1 MLKTIAIKPIVTASA
16 RMTIAQ
22 AARAMRAKNVGA
34 LVVVNAGRPLG
45 ILTDRDIVM
54 DVVARGNDPDSVL
67 VGDVMHRKPAVIS
80 ADAGLLDAAQ
90 LFARTG
96 VRRLPVVDGAGQVVG
111 IIALDDLMILLG
123 NELGHVA
130 AALTAGLRRRPS

>member
-1 MLKTIAIKPIVTASA
+1 MLKTIAIKPVVTASV
-16 RMTIAQ
+16 RMTIAE
-22 AARAMRAKNVGA
+22 AAQAMRAKNVGA

-67 VGDVMHRKPAVIS
+67 VGDVMHKKPAVIS
-80 ADAGLLDAAQ
+80 ADAGLMDAAH
-90 LFARTG
+90 LFAKTG
-96 VRRLPVVDGAGQVVG
+96 VRRLPVVNRAGQVIG

-130 AALTAGLRRRPS
+130 AALTAGLRRPAA

>member
-1 MLKTIAIKPIVTASA
+1 MLKTIAIKPVVTASI
-16 RMTIAQ
+16 RMTIAE
-22 AARAMRAKNVGA
+22 AAQAMRAKNVGA

-45 ILTDRDIVM
+45 MLTDRDIVM

-67 VGDVMHRKPAVIS
+67 VGDVMHKKPAVIS
-80 ADAGLLDAAQ
+80 ADAGLMDAAH
-90 LFARTG
+90 LFAKTG
-96 VRRLPVVDGAGQVVG
+96 VRRLPVVNRAGQVIG

-130 AALTAGLRRRPS
+130 AALTAGLRRPAA

>member
-1 MLKTIAIKPIVTASA
+1 MLKTIAVKPVVTASV
-16 RMTIAQ
+16 RMTITE
-22 AARAMRAKNVGA
+22 AARAMRAKSVGA

-67 VGDVMHRKPAVIS
+67 VGAVMHKKPAVIS
-80 ADAGLLDAAQ
+80 ADAGLLDAVQ
-90 LFARTG
+90 LFAKTG
-96 VRRLPVVDGAGQVVG
+96 VRRLPVVDQAGQVIG

-130 AALTAGLRRRPS
+130 AALTAGLRRRAS

>member
-1 MLKTIAIKPIVTASA
+1 MLKTIAVKPVVTASV
-16 RMTIAQ
+16 RMTVAE
-22 AARAMRAKNVGA
+22 AARAMRAKNAGA

-67 VGDVMHRKPAVIS
+67 VSAVMHKKPAVIS
-80 ADAGLLDAAQ
+80 ADAGLFDAAQ
-90 LFARTG
+90 LFAKTG

-111 IIALDDLMILLG
+111 IVALDDLMILLG

-130 AALTAGLRRRPS
+130 AALTAGLRRRAP

>member
-1 MLKTIAIKPIVTASA
+1 MLKTIAIKPVVTASI
-16 RMTIAQ
+16 RMTIAE
-22 AARAMRAKNVGA
+22 AAQAMRAKNVGA

-67 VGDVMHRKPAVIS
+67 VGDVMHKKPAVIS
-80 ADAGLLDAAQ
+80 ADAGLMDAAH
-90 LFARTG
+90 LFAKTG
-96 VRRLPVVDGAGQVVG
+96 VRRLPVVNRAGQVIG

-130 AALTAGLRRRPS
+130 AALTAGLRRPAA

>member
-1 MLKTIAIKPIVTASA
+1 MLKTIAVKPVVTASA
-16 RMTIAQ
+16 RMTIAE

-34 LVVVNAGRPLG
+34 LVVLNAGRPLG

-67 VGDVMHRKPAVIS
+67 VGDVMHKKPAVIS
-80 ADAGLLDAAQ
+80 ADAGLLDAAH
-90 LFARTG
+90 LFAKTG
-96 VRRLPVVDGAGQVVG
+96 VRRLPVVNGAGQVVG
-111 IIALDDLMILLG
+111 IVALDDLMILLG

-130 AALTAGLRRRPS
+130 AALTAGLRRPAA